1 MCKAFL
7 IPIFIIIGFQSFSQS
22 KKDIKKNKI
31 ATIVVT
37 ETANGKTIDDSK
49 VSYDVNGEIIEK
61 SEYLKDGTLKKTV
74 KYKLNNLG
82 DVVEENEYDE
92 KNTLK
97 EQTIISYNALGDKKE
112 ELVYD
117 GNKKLLKKHVY
128 IYNSKGLKTE
138 RKTFDS
144 SGKLVGTKKY
154 TYTFK

>member
-7 IPIFIIIGFQSFSQS
+7 IPIFITIGFQSFSQS

-74 KYKLNNLG
+74 KYKLNNQG
-82 DVVEENEYDE
+82 DIV
-92 KNTLK
+92 
-97 EQTIISYNALGDKKE
+97 
-112 ELVYD
+112 
-117 GNKKLLKKHVY
+117 
-128 IYNSKGLKTE
+128 
-138 RKTFDS
+138 
-144 SGKLVGTKKY
+144 
-154 TYTFK
+154 